1 MYVLDTNVFRWHN
14 RGVFVTAMGWMRK
27 RIRGSKVENVHKRY
41 ANRLIT
47 ASVSKK
53 YTNGLHH
60 VGGVQK
66 GGNIGSFDGQYLKK

>member
-1 MYVLDTNVFRWHN
+1 MSSDGK

-27 RIRGSKVENVHKRY
+27 LIRDPNVENVRKRY
-41 ANRLIT
+41 ANRLIA
-47 ASVSKK
+47 ASVSKT

-66 GGNIGSFDGQYLKK
+66 GGIV